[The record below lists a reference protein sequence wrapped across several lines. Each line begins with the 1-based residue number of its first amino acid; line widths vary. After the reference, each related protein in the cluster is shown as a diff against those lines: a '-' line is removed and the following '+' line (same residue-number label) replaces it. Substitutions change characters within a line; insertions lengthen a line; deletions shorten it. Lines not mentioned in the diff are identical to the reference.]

1 MRRSSSTKQAEQN
14 KRIQCNNACRWYC
27 NLWT

>member
-1 MRRSSSTKQAEQN
+1 M
-14 KRIQCNNACRWYC
+14 QCNNACRWYC